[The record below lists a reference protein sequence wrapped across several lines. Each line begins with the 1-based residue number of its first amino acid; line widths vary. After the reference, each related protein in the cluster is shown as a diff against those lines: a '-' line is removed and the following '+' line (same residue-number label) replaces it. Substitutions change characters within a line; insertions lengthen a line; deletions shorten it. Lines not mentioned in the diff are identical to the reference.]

1 VADTKRRQAEA
12 SERFNR
18 MLEDATAPPTPAAP
32 PPDEAK
38 PVCES
43 KPMPAHLE
51 RELAA
56 HKRRDPLFDPKMASQ
71 MSKELRRWFEK
82 SALA

>member
-1 VADTKRRQAEA
+1 
-12 SERFNR
+12 
-18 MLEDATAPPTPAAP
+18 
-32 PPDEAK
+32 
-38 PVCES
+38 
-43 KPMPAHLE
+43 MPAHLE